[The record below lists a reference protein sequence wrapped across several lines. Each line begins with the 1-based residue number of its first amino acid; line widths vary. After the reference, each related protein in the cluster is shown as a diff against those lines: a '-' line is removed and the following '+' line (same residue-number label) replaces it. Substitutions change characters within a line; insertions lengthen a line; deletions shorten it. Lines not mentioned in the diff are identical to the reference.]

1 MVTPIEDLPNLGP
14 VTRRWLA
21 DVGIEDEDTLREVGA
36 VAAYVRLRFAQGRV
50 SLNALYAMHAALR
63 GIPWTALGEDER
75 AELRRA
81 AEAALPPP
89 EPRQNPRPRAAP
101 AGHRDSRRRRG

>member
-21 DVGIEDEDTLREVGA
+21 DVGIEDEEALRDIGA

-50 SLNALYAMHAALR
+50 SLNALYALHGALR
-63 GIPWTALGEDER
+63 GIPWTAIGEEER

-81 AEAALPPP
+81 VEAALPPT
-89 EPRQNPRPRAAP
+89 EQGHNPRPRSGKAARP
-101 AGHRDSRRRRG
+101 RR

>member
-1 MVTPIEDLPNLGP
+1 MTTPIEDLPNLGP

-21 DVGIEDEDTLREVGA
+21 DVGVDDADALREIGA

-50 SLNALYAMHAALR
+50 SLNALYALHAALR
-63 GIPWTALGEDER
+63 GIPWTALGEEER

-81 AEAALPPP
+81 AEAAMPRSEP
-89 EPRQNPRPRAAP
+89 EPNPRPRAAHP
-101 AGHRDSRRRRG
+101 HRAARKRR

>member
-1 MVTPIEDLPNLGP
+1 MATPIEDLPNLGP

-21 DVGIEDEDTLREVGA
+21 DVGIEDADALRELGA

-50 SLNALYAMHAALR
+50 SLNALYALHAALR
-63 GIPWTALGEDER
+63 GIPWTALGEEER

-81 AEAALPPP
+81 ADAAMPRA
-89 EPRQNPRPRAAP
+89 EPTLNPRPRAA
-101 AGHRDSRRRRG
+101 RTVRRRR